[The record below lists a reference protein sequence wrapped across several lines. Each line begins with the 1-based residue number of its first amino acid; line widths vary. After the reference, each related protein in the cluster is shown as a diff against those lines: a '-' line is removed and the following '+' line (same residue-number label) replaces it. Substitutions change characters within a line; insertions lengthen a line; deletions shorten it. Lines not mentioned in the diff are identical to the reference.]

1 MRKIII
7 LFKTRSLGA
16 LRTQT
21 SSWRPFGRSGLWP
34 TTQCCSDW
42 IVRYLTEKSKAFHQ
56 EIQKF
61 HQEITKIIEKSK
73 NGINKSKTFHQQT
86 ITISQTNK
94 KKPPTNKKNHRQT
107 QKTNRQKIKKITK
120 KSNKKRVKK
129 GNFWSMRHNSTRSGF
144 LGLVK
149 PHFSCILKFWV
160 FFGHP

>member
-16 LRTQT
+16 LRTPT
-21 SSWRPFGRSGLWP
+21 SSWRPFGRLGLWP

-42 IVRYLTEKSKAFHQ
+42 IVRYLTEKSKPFHQ

-94 KKPPTNKKNHRQT
+94 KNHQ
-107 QKTNRQKIKKITK
+107 QIKKITDKPKKQIAK
-120 KSNKKRVKK
+120 KSKNHQEIKQKK
-129 GNFWSMRHNSTRSGF
+129 GQER
-144 LGLVK
+144 
-149 PHFSCILKFWV
+149 
-160 FFGHP
+160 